1 MRLNVW
7 KYFKKKKKTLFNE
20 THKGVFMAE
29 MKPDKKSLKNILV
42 AEDDAYYQIPIY
54 QRPYQWT
61 EENCEKLLDDLLS
74 SYECYKESDYFC
86 GSLVLIA
93 IGIDSETNATTY
105 DIVDGQQ
112 RLSTFIL
119 LAKVLATLYNKD
131 LNTTSRGL
139 LEKSLG
145 DTDGEKRKRLIFDTI
160 GLNAEKDFQNALD
173 FFDDLDA
180 SKGKNS
186 KSNDPSKGKNSY
198 LKNAIC
204 LKNYLE
210 KKEIVDIND
219 FIRWLYFKVIFI
231 KTTCSNISM
240 ALRIF
245 SVLNARG
252 LPLHAIDVF
261 KVELL
266 KKLAKEKD
274 QEDFVYR
281 WNALRQKCSENESKF
296 PKRKENKREKN
307 AAEIL
312 FSWYLTYLHPVTS
325 GKNMEE
331 RLADQFER
339 LNKTPLE
346 YLKGVEDFYNAY
358 CEVLEMQDRHAHLL
372 SYLASDF
379 WHIIL
384 CTSILHNYSQSEI
397 ETLKELLVKFY
408 YQNWVAEQKEPKKQT
423 NCNII
428 NALKEKKNIDDII
441 SIVKQYLDKNKITQN
456 FREKLKDDHLYEK
469 HKKSSKNSWLKSI
482 LILVEYFMSDD
493 PKPKRI
499 QMDKNLHVEH
509 ILPQKSDPSSQ
520 WAKDFS
526 EEERERYT
534 HSLAN
539 LTLLGGKKNTN
550 ASNLD
555 FQDKKKI
562 YMGEEIRLNK
572 KKPFRVMTCYKMTI
586 DIAHHYT
593 EWTPKSLE
601 KREKELIEIIES
613 VLTL

>member
-1 MRLNVW
+1 MA
-7 KYFKKKKKTLFNE
+7 NE
-20 THKGVFMAE
+20 SIEGEAYQ
-29 MKPDKKSLKNILV
+29 LKDIL
-42 AEDDAYYQIPIY
+42 ATELSAYYQIPIY

-93 IGIDSETNATTY
+93 IDTDSETNAKTY
-105 DIVDGQQ
+105 DVVDGQQ

-119 LAKVLATLYNKD
+119 LAKVLATLYSERLTEESKD
-131 LNTTSRGL
+131 YLQESLNGRYG
-139 LEKSLG
+139 KK
-145 DTDGEKRKRLIFDTI
+145 DRLNFNAI
-160 GLNAEKDFQNALD
+160 GFNSKKDFQYALTS
-173 FFDDLDA
+173 FNDA
-180 SKGKNS
+180 PTSNNKN
-186 KSNDPSKGKNSY
+186 NY

-204 LKNYLE
+204 LINYLRE
-210 KKEIVDIND
+210 KEIENINN
-219 FIRWLYFKVIFI
+219 FIKWLYFKVVFI
-231 KTTCSNISM
+231 RTTCSNISM

-274 QEDFVYR
+274 QEEFVSR
-281 WNALRQKCSENESKF
+281 WNALRQKCLDDESKF
-296 PKRKENKREKN
+296 PKRKESKREKD

-312 FSWYLTYLHPVTS
+312 FSWYLTYLNPVTS

-339 LNKTPLE
+339 LNKPPLE
-346 YLKGVEDFYNAY
+346 YLKGIENFYNAY
-358 CEVLEMQDRHAHLL
+358 CEVLEMQDRYAHLL

-379 WHIIL
+379 WRVIL
-384 CTSILHNYSQSEI
+384 CTSILHHYSPQDI
-397 ETLKELLVKFY
+397 EALKELLVKFY

-423 NCNII
+423 SCNII
-428 NALKEKKNIDDII
+428 KALKEKKNIDDII
-441 SIVKQYLDKNKITQN
+441 SIVKQYLDGNKITQN

-469 HKKSSKNSWLKSI
+469 HKRASKNSWLRPI

-493 PKPKRI
+493 PRPKRI
-499 QMDKNLHVEH
+499 EKDNFHVEH
-509 ILPQKSDPSSQ
+509 ILPQNPDPSSQ
-520 WAKDFS
+520 WVKDFS
-526 EEERERYT
+526 EEERELYT

-539 LTLLGGKKNTN
+539 LTLLGGNKDSQ

-555 FQDKKKI
+555 FKDKKKI
-562 YMGEEIRLNK
+562 YMGEEIKLSK
-572 KKPFRVMTCYKMTI
+572 KKTFRVMTCYKMTI

-601 KREKELIEIIES
+601 KREKDLMDIIES
-613 VLTL
+613 VLEL

>member
-1 MRLNVW
+1 
-7 KYFKKKKKTLFNE
+7 
-20 THKGVFMAE
+20 MAKIE
-29 MKPDKKSLKNILV
+29 SNDSHLRGILKDEL
-42 AEDDAYYQIPIY
+42 YYQIPIY

-61 EENCEKLLDDLLS
+61 EENCEKLLDDLFS
-74 SYECYKESDYFC
+74 SYEYYKESDYFC

-93 IGIDSETNATTY
+93 IGTDSATNATTY
-105 DIVDGQQ
+105 DVVDGQQ

-119 LAKVLATLYNKD
+119 LAKVLATLYNNEVSNNKTSKD
-131 LNTTSRGL
+131 F

-145 DTDGEKRKRLIFDTI
+145 DTDGEKRKRLTFNTI
-160 GLNAEKDFQNALD
+160 GLNAKDDFQGALD

-186 KSNDPSKGKNSY
+186 KSNDPSKGKNNY

-204 LKNYLE
+204 LKDYLE
-210 KKEIVDIND
+210 KKEIENIND
-219 FIRWLYFKVIFI
+219 FIKWLYFKVVFI
-231 KTTCSNISM
+231 KTTCPNVSM

-266 KKLAKEKD
+266 KKLANKKD
-274 QEDFVYR
+274 QEEFVSR
-281 WNALRQKCSENESKF
+281 WSTLHQKCSGNESKF

-307 AAEIL
+307 ATETL
-312 FSWYLTYLHPVTS
+312 FSWYLTYFNPVTS

-339 LNKTPLE
+339 LNKPPLE

-358 CEVLEMQDRHAHLL
+358 CEVLEMKDWHAHLL

-379 WHIIL
+379 WRVIL
-384 CTSILHNYSQSEI
+384 CTSILHHYSDQDI
-397 ETLKELLVKFY
+397 EALKELLVKFY
-408 YQNWVAEQKEPKKQT
+408 YQNWVATREEPKKQT

-428 NALKEKKNIDDII
+428 KALKENKSVESIA
-441 SIVKQYLDKNKITQN
+441 SIVKEYLDYHKITQN
-456 FREKLKDDHLYEK
+456 FREKLKDDRLYEK
-469 HKKSSKNSWLKSI
+469 HKKASKNSWLKPI

-493 PKPKRI
+493 PRPKRI
-499 QMDKNLHVEH
+499 EKNDFHVEH
-509 ILPQKSDPSSQ
+509 ILPQKPDLSSQ
-520 WAKDFS
+520 WMKDFS
-526 EEERERYT
+526 EEERGLYT

-539 LTLLGGKKNTN
+539 LTLLGGTKNAQ

-555 FQDKKKI
+555 FKDKKKI
-562 YMGEEIRLNK
+562 YMGEENRLRK
-572 KKPFRVMTCYKMTI
+572 TKTFKVMTCYDMTKN
-586 DIAHHYT
+586 DVCRYT

-601 KREKELIEIIES
+601 KRKEELIQIIES

>member
-1 MRLNVW
+1 
-7 KYFKKKKKTLFNE
+7 
-20 THKGVFMAE
+20 MAE
-29 MKPDKKSLKNILV
+29 MKPDKKSLKKILV
-42 AEDDAYYQIPIY
+42 VGNDTYYQIPIY
-54 QRPYQWT
+54 QHPYQWT
-61 EENCEKLLDDLLS
+61 EKNCEKLLDDLFS
-74 SYECYKESDYFC
+74 SYEYYKESDYFC
-86 GSLVLIA
+86 GSLVLNA

-119 LAKVLATLYNKD
+119 LAKVLATLYDKVLNDKVLNK
-131 LNTTSRGL
+131 TSREL

-145 DTDGEKRKRLIFDTI
+145 DTDEEKRKRLIFNTI
-160 GLNAEKDFQNALD
+160 GLNAKKDFQNALD

-180 SKGKNS
+180 SKGENS
-186 KSNDPSKGKNSY
+186 KSNAPSKGKNRY
-198 LKNAIC
+198 LKNTIC

-210 KKEIVDIND
+210 KKEIADIND

-274 QEDFVYR
+274 QEEFVSR
-281 WNALRQKCSENESKF
+281 WNALRQKCLDNESKF

-379 WHIIL
+379 WRVIL
-384 CTSILHNYSQSEI
+384 CTSILHNYSQSEK
-397 ETLKELLVKFY
+397 EALKELLVKFY
-408 YQNWVAEQKEPKKQT
+408 YQHWVAKKPKDQREQT
-423 NCNII
+423 CCNII
-428 NALKEKKNIDDII
+428 KALKEKKNIDDII
-441 SIVKQYLDKNKITQN
+441 SIARKNLDEYSVTQHFKENLRDSLVYKKQPTKNPWIKP
-456 FREKLKDDHLYEK
+456 
-469 HKKSSKNSWLKSI
+469 I

-499 QMDKNLHVEH
+499 QTNDFHIEH
-509 ILPQKSDPSSQ
+509 ILPQNPDPSSQ
-520 WAKDFS
+520 WVKDFS
-526 EEERERYT
+526 EEERELYT

-539 LTLLGGKKNTN
+539 LTLLGGEKNKE

-555 FQDKKKI
+555 FKDKKKI
-562 YMGEEIRLNK
+562 YMGEEIRLSK
-572 KKPFRVMTCYKMTI
+572 KRPFKVMTCYDTTKY
-586 DIAHHYT
+586 IAHHYT

>member
-1 MRLNVW
+1 MA
-7 KYFKKKKKTLFNE
+7 NE
-20 THKGVFMAE
+20 SIKGEAYQ
-29 MKPDKKSLKNILV
+29 LKDIL
-42 AEDDAYYQIPIY
+42 ATEFEAYYQIPDY

-61 EENCEKLLDDLLS
+61 EKNCEKLLDDLLS

-93 IGIDSETNATTY
+93 IGTDSATNAKTY
-105 DIVDGQQ
+105 DVVDGQQ

-119 LAKVLATLYNKD
+119 LAKVLATLYNNEV
-131 LNTTSRGL
+131 LNDKTSRDF

-145 DTDGEKRKRLIFDTI
+145 DTDGEKRKRLTFNTI
-160 GLNAEKDFQNALD
+160 GLNAKDDFQGALD

-204 LKNYLE
+204 LKDYLR
-210 KKEIVDIND
+210 KKEVENINA
-219 FIRWLYFKVIFI
+219 FIKWLYFKVVFI
-231 KTTCSNISM
+231 KTTCPNISM

-266 KKLAKEKD
+266 KKLANKKD
-274 QEDFVYR
+274 QEEFVSR

-312 FSWYLTYLHPVTS
+312 FSWYLTYLNPVTGAKS
-325 GKNMEE
+325 MEE

-339 LNKTPLE
+339 LNKPPLE
-346 YLKGVEDFYNAY
+346 YLKGIEDFYNAY
-358 CEVLEMQDRHAHLL
+358 VEVLEMQDRHALLL

-379 WHIIL
+379 WRIIL
-384 CTSILHNYSQSEI
+384 CTSILHHYSDQDI
-397 ETLKELLVKFY
+397 KALKELLVKFY
-408 YQNWVAEQKEPKKQT
+408 YQNWVAEQTEPKKQT

-428 NALKEKKNIDDII
+428 KAIKEKQSVENIA
-441 SIVKQYLDKNKITQN
+441 SIVKQYLDDNNKITQN

-469 HKKSSKNSWLKSI
+469 HKKASKNSWLRPI
-482 LILVEYFMSDD
+482 LILVEYFISDD
-493 PKPKRI
+493 PRPKRI
-499 QMDKNLHVEH
+499 EKNDFHVEH
-509 ILPQKSDPSSQ
+509 ILPQKPNPSSQ
-520 WAKDFS
+520 WVKDFS
-526 EEERERYT
+526 KEERELYT

-539 LTLLGGKKNTN
+539 LTLLGGTKNAQ

-555 FQDKKKI
+555 FKDKKKI
-562 YMGEEIRLNK
+562 YMGEEIKLNK
-572 KKPFRVMTCYKMTI
+572 KKPSKVMTCYKMTI
-586 DIAHHYT
+586 DIAHKYT

-601 KREKELIEIIES
+601 KRKEELIQIIES

>member
-1 MRLNVW
+1 MANESIEG
-7 KYFKKKKKTLFNE
+7 KTYQ
-20 THKGVFMAE
+20 
-29 MKPDKKSLKNILV
+29 LKDIL
-42 AEDDAYYQIPIY
+42 ATELSAYYQIPTY

-93 IGIDSETNATTY
+93 ISKDSETNATTY

-119 LAKVLATLYNKD
+119 LAKVLATLYDKD
-131 LNTTSRGL
+131 LNENCKISRGF

-145 DTDGEKRKRLIFDTI
+145 DTDEEKRKRLIFDTI

-180 SKGKNS
+180 SKGENS
-186 KSNDPSKGKNSY
+186 KSNAPSKGKNSY

-210 KKEIVDIND
+210 KKEIANINN
-219 FIRWLYFKVIFI
+219 FIQWLYLKVIFI

-274 QEDFVYR
+274 QEEFVYR
-281 WNALRQKCSENESKF
+281 WNALCQKCLDNESKF

-312 FSWYLTYLHPVTS
+312 FSWYLTYLNPVTS

-339 LNKTPLE
+339 LNKPPLE
-346 YLKGVEDFYNAY
+346 YLKSVEDFYNAY

-379 WHIIL
+379 WCIIL
-384 CTSILHNYSQSEI
+384 CTSILHHYSDQDI
-397 ETLKELLVKFY
+397 EALKELLVKFY

-428 NALKEKKNIDDII
+428 KALKEKKSVENIA
-441 SIVKQYLDKNKITQN
+441 SIVKKYLDDNNKITQN

-469 HKKSSKNSWLKSI
+469 HKKSSKNSWLRPI

-493 PKPKRI
+493 PRPKRI
-499 QMDKNLHVEH
+499 ENNDFHVEH
-509 ILPQKSDPSSQ
+509 ILPQNPGPSSQ
-520 WAKDFS
+520 WIKDFS

-539 LTLLGGKKNTN
+539 LTLLGGKKNSQ

-555 FQDKKKI
+555 FKDKKKI

-572 KKPFRVMTCYKMTI
+572 KKPFRVMTCYDTTKY
-586 DIAHHYT
+586 IAHHYT

-601 KREKELIEIIES
+601 KREKDLMSIIES
-613 VLTL
+613 VLTLQGCAPRK

>member
-1 MRLNVW
+1 MA
-7 KYFKKKKKTLFNE
+7 NE
-20 THKGVFMAE
+20 VKGIDR
-29 MKPDKKSLKNILV
+29 PLKDILATALV
-42 AEDDAYYQIPIY
+42 SYYQIPDY

-61 EENCEKLLDDLLS
+61 EKNCEKLLDDLFS

-93 IGIDSETNATTY
+93 IGKDSETNATTY

-119 LAKVLATLYNKD
+119 LAKVLATLYNEH
-131 LNTTSRGL
+131 LNKTSRDF

-160 GLNAEKDFQNALD
+160 GLNAEDDFQDALK
-173 FFDDLDA
+173 FFDNLDA
-180 SKGKNS
+180 SKGENS
-186 KSNDPSKGKNSY
+186 KSNAPSKGKNSY

-210 KKEIVDIND
+210 EKEIADINA
-219 FIRWLYFKVIFI
+219 FIIWLYCKVIFI

-274 QEDFVYR
+274 QEEFVSR
-281 WNALRQKCSENESKF
+281 WNALRQKCLDNESKF

-397 ETLKELLVKFY
+397 EALKELLVKFY

-423 NCNII
+423 SCNII
-428 NALKEKKNIDDII
+428 KALKEKKSVEYIA
-441 SIVKQYLDKNKITQN
+441 SIVKKYLNEKNITQDFKEN
-456 FREKLKDDHLYEK
+456 LKDDHLYEK
-469 HKKSSKNSWLKSI
+469 HTKSPNHSWLKPI
-482 LILVEYFMSDD
+482 LTLVEYFMSDD
-493 PKPKRI
+493 PRPKRI
-499 QMDKNLHVEH
+499 EKNDFHVEH
-509 ILPQKSDPSSQ
+509 ILPQNPDSSSQ
-520 WAKDFS
+520 WVKDFS
-526 EEERERYT
+526 EEERELYT

-539 LTLLGGKKNTN
+539 LTLLGGTKNAQ

-555 FQDKKKI
+555 FKKI
-562 YMGEEIRLNK
+562 KRKSTWGK
-572 KKPFRVMTCYKMTI
+572 KTG
-586 DIAHHYT
+586 
-593 EWTPKSLE
+593 
-601 KREKELIEIIES
+601 
-613 VLTL
+613 

>member
-1 MRLNVW
+1 
-7 KYFKKKKKTLFNE
+7 
-20 THKGVFMAE
+20 MANGSIE
-29 MKPDKKSLKNILV
+29 GKAYKLKDIL
-42 AEDDAYYQIPIY
+42 ATEFDAYYQIPTY

-61 EENCEKLLDDLLS
+61 EENCEKLLEDLFFNYEDDR
-74 SYECYKESDYFC
+74 ESDYFC

-93 IGIDSETNATTY
+93 IDTDSETNAKTY
-105 DIVDGQQ
+105 DVVDGQQ
-112 RLSTFIL
+112 RLSTFLL
-119 LAKVLATLYNKD
+119 LAKVLVTLYDKD
-131 LNTTSRGL
+131 LNDKVLNKTSREL

-145 DTDGEKRKRLIFDTI
+145 DTDGEKRKRLIFNTI
-160 GLNAEKDFQNALD
+160 GLNAKDDFQDALD

-180 SKGKNS
+180 SKGGDS
-186 KSNDPSKGKNSY
+186 KQRPSKGKNSY

-204 LKNYLE
+204 LKNYLR
-210 KKEIVDIND
+210 KKEIADINA
-219 FIRWLYFKVIFI
+219 FIKWLYFKVVFI
-231 KTTCSNISM
+231 KTTCSDISM

-274 QEDFVYR
+274 QEEFVSR
-281 WNALRQKCSENESKF
+281 WNALRQKCLDNESKF

-312 FSWYLTYLHPVTS
+312 FSWYLTYLNPVTS
-325 GKNMEE
+325 AKNMEE

-339 LNKTPLE
+339 LDKTPLE

-358 CEVLEMQDRHAHLL
+358 CEVLEMQDRHTHLL

-379 WHIIL
+379 WRVIL
-384 CTSILHNYSQSEI
+384 CTSILHRYSDDI
-397 ETLKELLVKFY
+397 EALKELLVKFY

-423 NCNII
+423 SCNII
-428 NALKEKKNIDDII
+428 KALKEKKNIDDII
-441 SIVKQYLDKNKITQN
+441 SIVKQYLDENKITQN

-469 HKKSSKNSWLKSI
+469 HKKSSKNSWLRPI

-493 PKPKRI
+493 PRPKRTE
-499 QMDKNLHVEH
+499 KNDFHVEH
-509 ILPQKSDPSSQ
+509 ILPQNPDPSSQ
-520 WAKDFS
+520 WVKDFS
-526 EEERERYT
+526 EEERELYT

-539 LTLLGGKKNTN
+539 LTLLGGNKNN
-550 ASNLD
+550 KASNLD
-555 FQDKKKI
+555 FKDKKKI

-572 KKPFRVMTCYKMTI
+572 KKTFRVMTCYNMTI

-601 KREKELIEIIES
+601 KRKEELIKIIES
-613 VLTL
+613 ILTL

>member
-1 MRLNVW
+1 MA
-7 KYFKKKKKTLFNE
+7 NE
-20 THKGVFMAE
+20 VKGIDR
-29 MKPDKKSLKNILV
+29 PLKDILATALV
-42 AEDDAYYQIPIY
+42 SYYQIPDY

-61 EENCEKLLDDLLS
+61 EKNCEKLLDDLFS
-74 SYECYKESDYFC
+74 SYEYYKGSGYFC

-93 IGIDSETNATTY
+93 IGTDSETNAETY

-119 LAKVLATLYNKD
+119 LAKVLATLYDKD
-131 LNTTSRGL
+131 LNPTSREL

-145 DTDGEKRKRLIFDTI
+145 DIDGEKRERLHFNAM
-160 GLNAEKDFQNALD
+160 GLNAKDDFVYALEHFND
-173 FFDDLDA
+173 SQA
-180 SKGKNS
+180 SKNKN
-186 KSNDPSKGKNSY
+186 NENNY

-204 LKNYLE
+204 LKNYLKE
-210 KKEIVDIND
+210 KEIKDIND
-219 FIRWLYFKVIFI
+219 FIKWLYFKVVFI
-231 KTTCSNISM
+231 KTTCPNVSM

-266 KKLAKEKD
+266 KKLANKKD
-274 QEDFVYR
+274 QEEFVSR
-281 WNALRQKCSENESKF
+281 WSALHQKCSGNELKF
-296 PKRKENKREKN
+296 PKRKENKREQN
-307 AAEIL
+307 ATETL
-312 FSWYLTYLHPVTS
+312 FSWYLTYLNPITS
-325 GKNMEE
+325 AKSMEE

-339 LNKTPLE
+339 LNKPPLE
-346 YLKGVEDFYNAY
+346 YFKGVEDFYNAY
-358 CEVLEMQDRHAHLL
+358 CKVLEMQDWHAHLL

-379 WHIIL
+379 WRIIL
-384 CTSILHNYSQSEI
+384 CTSILHHYSDQEI

-428 NALKEKKNIDDII
+428 KALKEKQSVENIA
-441 SIVKQYLDKNKITQN
+441 SIVKKYFKDENTTQRFKEN
-456 FREKLKDDHLYEK
+456 LQDDHLYEK
-469 HKKSSKNSWLKSI
+469 HKKASKNSWLRPI

-499 QMDKNLHVEH
+499 QTNDFHIEH
-509 ILPQKSDPSSQ
+509 ILPQKPTLSSQ

-526 EEERERYT
+526 EEERELYT

-539 LTLLGGKKNTN
+539 LTLLGGKKNTK

-555 FQDKKKI
+555 FKDKKKI
-562 YMGEEIRLNK
+562 YMGEEISLSK
-572 KKPFRVMTCYKMTI
+572 KKLFRVMTCYKMTI
-586 DIAHHYT
+586 GIAHHYT

-601 KREKELIEIIES
+601 KREKDLMSIIES